1 MDIETYY
8 RLTATVI
15 TVLLGLCV
23 GSFLNVVIYR
33 LPNNM
38 SLSFPAS
45 HCPKCN
51 YKLKWYDNIPLL
63 SYLIL
68 GGKCRSCKDKIS
80 PRYITVELLNCILWL
95 LCLFVF
101 GYRDVRS
108 VVMTLCAAIACSMCI
123 CIALIDFEHKI
134 IFDRFH
140 IILIVFGLLFAL
152 FESNFSFKQ
161 IVLNILTGFVCFGLF
176 WILGFIVG
184 KMKNAEAMGGG
195 DMKFVFSAG
204 IFLGASRSLLLLLVA
219 SVTASVFILVSKAK
233 DGKENEEDIQYPFGP
248 FLSFG
253 FVTALMFGEII
264 INTYMKLLGME

>member
-1 MDIETYY
+1 MDIVTYY

-15 TVLLGLCV
+15 TALIGLCI

-51 YKLKWYDNIPLL
+51 YELKWYDNIPIL
-63 SYLIL
+63 SYLML
-68 GGKCRSCKDKIS
+68 GGKCRSCKERIS

-95 LCLFVF
+95 LCLSVF
-101 GYRDVRS
+101 GYKDVMS
-108 VVMTLCAAIACSMCI
+108 VVTALCAAAACSVCI
-123 CIALIDFEHKI
+123 CVALIDFEHKI

-140 IILIVFGLLFAL
+140 IILIILGIVFTL
-152 FESNFSFKQ
+152 FESSFSFKA
-161 IVLNILTGFVCFGLF
+161 VAFNILTGLVCFGLF
-176 WILGFIVG
+176 WILGFIVE
-184 KMKNAEAMGGG
+184 KMKNVEAMGGG

-204 IFLGASRSLLLLLVA
+204 IFLGASRSLLLLLIA
-219 SVTASVFILVSKAK
+219 SVTASIFILVSRLKS
-233 DGKENEEDIQYPFGP
+233 GEENEEDRQYPFGP

-253 FVTALMFGEII
+253 FVTALLFGEII
-264 INTYMKLLGME
+264 INNYMNLFGME